1 MRTWLLRSALVL
13 ISLVLALLAAE
24 VALRPSSAGLPRRVP
39 LPDVLVH
46 DPLLGW
52 SLAPGV
58 RTRHRSPEFDVAVAI
73 DARGFRADR
82 AGSPDP
88 PPEAPRIVAVGDSFT
103 FGQGVEAREAFPALL
118 ERRLGARVFN
128 LGVPGYGLDQQLL
141 MLESRGLRL
150 RPDLIL
156 VGLHTPDVFRST
168 KMSHGQFAKP
178 RFRLRDG
185 RLELTNVPVPAPFP
199 PGTAPP
205 PGRGLERSRVYRMLS
220 VRLER
225 RGFGEVWGLTRSL
238 FGRMAERAAGA
249 EARLVVLLLPPTH
262 AVHGSALERRSQEAT
277 TGRIAAILRDL
288 GIEHHDLT
296 PALAGRASREI
307 LFFPRDEHFTP
318 AGHRAV
324 AEAVAERLTS
334 G

>member
-1 MRTWLLRSALVL
+1 M
-13 ISLVLALLAAE
+13 
-24 VALRPSSAGLPRRVP
+24 
-39 LPDVLVH
+39 
-46 DPLLGW
+46 
-52 SLAPGV
+52 
-58 RTRHRSPEFDVAVAI
+58 AVTI
-73 DARGFRADR
+73 DARGCRADR

-88 PPEAPRIVAVGDSFT
+88 PPETLRIVAVGDSFT
-103 FGQGVEAREAFPALL
+103 FGQGVEAHEAFPANL
-118 ERRLGARVFN
+118 ERRLEGRVFN

-168 KMSHGQFAKP
+168 KASHGRFAKP

-199 PGTAPP
+199 PGAVPP
-205 PGRGLERSRVYRMLS
+205 ARGLERSRFYRKIS
-220 VRLER
+220 VQLER
-225 RGFGEVWGLTRSL
+225 RGFGEVWDLTRSL
-238 FGRMAERAAGA
+238 FGRMAEGAAEA
-249 EARLVVLLLPPTH
+249 EARLVVLLLPPKY
-262 AVHGSALERRSQEAT
+262 AVYGSALERRSQEAT
-277 TGRIAAILRDL
+277 TGRIAGILRDL

-296 PALAGRASREI
+296 PALAGRASSEV
-307 LFFPRDEHFTP
+307 LFFPQDEHFTP